1 MRRLEN
7 LIQGM
12 TNEDRTLG
20 EECRY
25 ACARNGVPA
34 RACDQLETYRTK
46 TAENALILSS
56 YKFELQEA
64 INKMTAL
71 IAAHSV
77 RRSTDIG

>member
-20 EECRY
+20 EEFRY

-34 RACDQLETYRTK
+34 RACDQLETYRTY
-46 TAENALILSS
+46 S
-56 YKFELQEA
+56 ELVQ
-64 INKMTAL
+64 
-71 IAAHSV
+71 V
-77 RRSTDIG
+77 